1 MRFEYSKEIPLTV
14 DVHAK
19 GVKFIADCEIVA
31 LVDYGTFEGEIEWK
45 ITGLRKHENPNVVI
59 DSTDALFNLL
69 RAEIN
74 DAQIESVIGEQYTY
88 SSRDTESGYWT
99 GARMMT

>member
-1 MRFEYSKEIPLTV
+1 MSYEYSKEIPLTV
-14 DVHAK
+14 NVHVK
-19 GVKFIADCEIVA
+19 GVNFITDCELIA

-45 ITGLRKHENPNVVI
+45 ITGLRTHENPYVVI

-69 RAEIN
+69 RAEI
-74 DAQIESVIGEQYTY
+74 DDEQIESAIGEQYTY

-99 GARMMT
+99 GARLMT